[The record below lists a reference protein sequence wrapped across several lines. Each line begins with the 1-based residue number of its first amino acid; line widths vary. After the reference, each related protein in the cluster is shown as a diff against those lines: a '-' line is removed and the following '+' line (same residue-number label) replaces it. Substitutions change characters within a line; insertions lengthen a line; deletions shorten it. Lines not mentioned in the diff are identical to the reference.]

1 MAEEKVLPMSP
12 EFGRWY
18 RAVDMGDDQE
28 RLQRRWHGVSNLVK
42 QFDGLTTETMIALA
56 FRTKRPI
63 AESVNK
69 VRQAFKAAD
78 ENFQLQQ
85 NDRELEILCGASL
98 AALFDQGSA
107 AAAYAALAVTTASLG
122 GARKPDL
129 PIDLVGLAE
138 RTIAAIAEKRRK
150 RPNLS
155 AARDAKAPQVSFE
168 ESSETVKQKWNAEG
182 VAEAFGSAAEAADAA
197 VAELTAQFRFVV
209 RSVSSFVAI
218 QDEELQML
226 WWLFGARSSDLDCSF
241 NRIPADAQPF
251 VLAAELA
258 KMTTI
263 LPGPASAKAML
274 SRAGVKEGEDI
285 TVPDA
290 VNGCDAAWL
299 EALLKA
305 SEPSPVTQ
313 PLHFAIR
320 RKLETGDATA
330 WVANWAAVAGIDAQ
344 RSLPRLSLATYFY
357 RERLLSEFG
366 D

>member
-1 MAEEKVLPMSP
+1 MAEEKVLPMGP
-12 EFGRWY
+12 EFGQWY
-18 RAVDMGDDQE
+18 KAVDMGDDQE
-28 RLQRRWHGVSNLVK
+28 RLQHRWHGVSDLVK
-42 QFDGLTTETMIALA
+42 QSDDLTTETMIALA
-56 FRTKRPI
+56 FRTKRPNT
-63 AESVNK
+63 EYVNK

-78 ENFQLQQ
+78 DNFQLQQ

-98 AALFDQGSA
+98 AALFNQGSQ

-122 GARKPDL
+122 GSRKPDL

-138 RTIAAIAEKRRK
+138 RAIAVIAETQRR
-150 RPNLS
+150 RPNLNT
-155 AARDAKAPQVSFE
+155 ARDAKAPKVSFE
-168 ESSETVKQKWNAEG
+168 QASTTVRQTWNADG
-182 VAEAFGSAAEAADAA
+182 VAQAFGMAADVANTA
-197 VAELTAQFRFVV
+197 VAQLTTQFRFVV
-209 RSVSSFVAI
+209 RSVSDFVAI

-226 WWLFGARSSDLDCSF
+226 WWLFGARSTVLDCAF
-241 NRIPADAQPF
+241 ERIPTDAQPF

-274 SRAGVKEGEDI
+274 SRAGIKEDKDI
-285 TVPDA
+285 TVPAA

-299 EALLKA
+299 EGLLNG
-305 SEPSPVTQ
+305 SEPSAVTQ
-313 PLHFAIR
+313 PLHFAIK

-330 WVANWAAVAGIDAQ
+330 WVANWAAVAGIDAGH
-344 RSLPRLSLATYFY
+344 SLPRLSLATYFY